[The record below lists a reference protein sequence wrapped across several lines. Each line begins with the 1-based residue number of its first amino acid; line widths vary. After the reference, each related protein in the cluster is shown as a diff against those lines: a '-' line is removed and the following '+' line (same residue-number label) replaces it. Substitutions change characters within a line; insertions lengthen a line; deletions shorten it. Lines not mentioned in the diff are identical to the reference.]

1 MGTIGKAV
9 LRQIYRCAGLLLLVS
24 LVAACGGEK
33 SGSPSQSQFSYDKSK
48 PLAVR
53 DKPTSFSTND
63 VRVDDVSFTGPGKT
77 RLKAYVLMPSGSKG
91 RHPAVIYAHG
101 AGGDRKQLLD
111 EALKMADKGAVTLT
125 LDMIYSP
132 NRARPLPG
140 GMAGARANSKL
151 EQEGVKEVRRAVDY
165 LQSRDDVDGD
175 QIGYVGWSAGARMGA
190 ITAGV
195 EHRIKAYDL
204 ISGGAVPVSEY
215 VSLAPADLRV
225 ELRTVLE
232 EADPLHF
239 VGLAKPSEL
248 LFQDGR
254 QDEIVP
260 QAALKELAG
269 AGSEP
274 KEVRWYDAGHAP
286 NAKIWADSRSWLADR
301 LESS

>member
-1 MGTIGKAV
+1 MDTIGKAL
-9 LRQIYRCAGLLLLVS
+9 LRQIYRCAGLLLLVA
-24 LVAACGGEK
+24 LVAACGDEK
-33 SGSPSQSQFSYDKSK
+33 SGAPSQSQFSYDETK
-48 PLAVR
+48 PLDVR

-63 VRVDDVSFTGPGKT
+63 VRVDDISFTGPGQT
-77 RLKAYVLMPSGSKG
+77 RLKAYLVKPSGSKG

-101 AGGDRKQLLD
+101 AGGDRRELLD
-111 EALKMADKGAVTLT
+111 EARKMALKGTVTLT
-125 LDMIYSP
+125 LTMIYSP
-132 NRARPLPG
+132 SRAKPLPS
-140 GMAGARANSKL
+140 GMAGARANAKL
-151 EQEGVKEVRRAVDY
+151 EEDGVKEVRRAVDY

-190 ITAGV
+190 VTAGV

-239 VGLAKPSEL
+239 VGHAKPSEL

-260 QAALKELAG
+260 QAALEDLAD

-286 NAKIWADSRSWLADR
+286 NAKMWADSRSWLADR
-301 LESS
+301 LENS

>member
-1 MGTIGKAV
+1 MDTIGKAL
-9 LRQIYRCAGLLLLVS
+9 LRQIYRCAGLLLLVA
-24 LVAACGGEK
+24 LVAACGDEK
-33 SGSPSQSQFSYDKSK
+33 SGAPSQSQFSYDETK
-48 PLAVR
+48 PLGVR
-53 DKPTSFSTND
+53 DKPTSFNTND
-63 VRVDDVSFTGPGKT
+63 VRVDDISFTGLGQT
-77 RLKAYVLMPSGSKG
+77 RLKAYLVKPSGSKG

-101 AGGDRKQLLD
+101 AGGDRRELLD
-111 EALKMADKGAVTLT
+111 EARKMALKGAVTLT
-125 LDMIYSP
+125 LTMIYSP
-132 NRARPLPG
+132 SRAKPLPS
-140 GMAGARANSKL
+140 GMAGARANAKL
-151 EQEGVKEVRRAVDY
+151 EEDGVKEVRRAVDY
-165 LQSRDDVDGD
+165 LQARDDVDGD

-190 ITAGV
+190 VTAGV

-239 VGLAKPSEL
+239 VGHAKPSEL

-260 QAALKELAG
+260 QAALKDLAD

-286 NAKIWADSRSWLADR
+286 NAKMWADSRSWLADR
-301 LESS
+301 LENS